1 MQRYNDLHLAVA
13 IDRNKNGDGFQQEF
27 VAFVR
32 KANRQKTKQKPV
44 FDKDS
49 VPLRIWTEEDVKN
62 MAQNLSITTKNA
74 SVAQF
79 GCL

>member
-32 KANRQKTKQKPV
+32 KANRQKTNQKAV

-62 MAQNLSITTKNA
+62 MAQNQIITTKNA